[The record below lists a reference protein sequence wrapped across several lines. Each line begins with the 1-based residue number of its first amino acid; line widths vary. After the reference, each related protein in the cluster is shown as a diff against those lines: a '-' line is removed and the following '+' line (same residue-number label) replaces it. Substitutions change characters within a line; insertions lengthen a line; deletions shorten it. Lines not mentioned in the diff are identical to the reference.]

1 MMNPK
6 SIAFH
11 HFGCKVNYA
20 EASALSRQFREL
32 GFTIVDFHESADVY
46 VISSCAVTRVAEKKC
61 RAAIRQA
68 HRINPEARIAV
79 IGCFP
84 ELKPEELAAMEG
96 VDIVLGHT
104 GKFSLV
110 EQITGHI
117 NTEAGS
123 NDDHGAIY
131 PGRPLP
137 DSFVPSYSSGDRTR
151 SFLKIQDGCDY
162 FCSYCTIPL
171 ARGRSRSDTI
181 ENVVRNAR
189 DILAGGTREIVLTG
203 VNIGDFGRRN
213 GESFL
218 ELIRSLDGIKEL
230 ARLRISSIE
239 PDLLSDDIIDFVAGS
254 ERIMPH
260 FHIPLQSGCDRTLR
274 AMNRKYDTALY
285 ESRVT
290 RIREKLPLACIA
302 ADVILGFPGE
312 TDVDFRET
320 YEFLERL
327 PVSYMHVFPY
337 SRRENTRA
345 ANMADPVRDSVK
357 KGRSEAL
364 HELSGRKKHRFYLEN
379 LGTEAEVLFESDNTN
394 GYMHGFTG
402 NYIKVKTTFNPELIN
417 RIVPVTLDNL
427 AGSEFMVTF
436 QALKTNG

>member
-1 MMNPK
+1 
-6 SIAFH
+6 
-11 HFGCKVNYA
+11 
-20 EASALSRQFREL
+20 
-32 GFTIVDFHESADVY
+32 
-46 VISSCAVTRVAEKKC
+46 
-61 RAAIRQA
+61 
-68 HRINPEARIAV
+68 
-79 IGCFP
+79 
-84 ELKPEELAAMEG
+84 MEG

-123 NDDHGAIY
+123 TDYHGAIY
-131 PGRPLP
+131 PGRPIP

-162 FCSYCTIPL
+162 FCTYCTIPL

-189 DILAGGTREIVLTG
+189 EILAGGAREIVLTG
-203 VNIGDFGRRN
+203 VNIGDFGRSN

-230 ARLRISSIE
+230 DRLRISSIE

-260 FHIPLQSGCDRTLR
+260 FHIPLQSGCDRILN
-274 AMNRKYDTALY
+274 AMNRKYGTGLY
-285 ESRVT
+285 ASRVT

-302 ADVILGFPGE
+302 ADVIVGFPGE
-312 TDVDFRET
+312 TDEDFRAT
-320 YEFLERL
+320 YKFLERL
-327 PVSYMHVFPY
+327 PVSYMHVFSY
-337 SRRENTRA
+337 SSRENTRA
-345 ANMADPVRDSVK
+345 ANMADPVRDIVK
-357 KGRSEAL
+357 KERSEAL
-364 HELSGRKKHRFYLEN
+364 HELSDRKKKRFYQEN

-394 GYMHGFTG
+394 GFMHGFTQ
-402 NYIKVKTTFNPELIN
+402 NYIRVKTRFNPELIN
-417 RIVPVTLDNL
+417 RIVPVSLENVV
-427 AGSEFMVTF
+427 AGEFVADRVTP
-436 QALKTNG
+436 